1 MKTKEWRK
9 QTKTKRSSL
18 LISMFLLCI
27 LTFSLRI
34 PSKAATPGV
43 TKLNRNKT
51 YTGYDLDSNGKK
63 ERLLY
68 KGNAIY
74 VNGRKVYSLNG
85 YETDCTA
92 HPQKRKTIS
101 VCFCG
106 GRRFTVQQLQDSALP
121 QRKNVCCGR
130 FERTDEELSQ
140 QQCDYVGRQYR
151 RMGR

>member
-1 MKTKEWRK
+1 MKAGR
-9 QTKTKRSSL
+9 L
-18 LISMFLLCI
+18 LVSVFLLCI
-27 LTFSLRI
+27 LTLGFRV

-85 YETDCTA
+85 YETDC
-92 HPQKRKTIS
+92 RL
-101 VCFCG
+101 V
-106 GRRFTVQQLQDSALP
+106 
-121 QRKNVCCGR
+121 
-130 FERTDEELSQ
+130 LSILS
-140 QQCDYVGRQYR
+140 
-151 RMGR
+151 